1 MKVFAVSFFLVL
13 SLQSLYA
20 QKWNYGFGL
29 EINRMSLATR
39 APDVKVP
46 YTIQYTPN
54 YGFSGMVNIEYH
66 LNDIVTITLNPS
78 YGYWLN
84 NWKNFVI
91 EEAYLKVNHLNLG
104 LGSRFKFWRFIIGQD
119 IGLSRVIGIFT
130 KTYARSS
137 NIKSSTNIS
146 YLAENRNIFYSS
158 LYFGFNL
165 YKQSFIHLKG
175 TYYHNNLFISNGFDR
190 DFNLVGPIFQR
201 PIVLSAGINVNFG
214 NLKSK
219 TKKLKYISN

>member
-66 LNDIVTITLNPS
+66 LNDIVTFTLNPS

-84 NWKNFVI
+84 NWKNFVFDDTF
-91 EEAYLKVNHLNLG
+91 LKVNHLSLS
-104 LGSRFKFWRFIIGQD
+104 LGSRFKLWKFLIGPEFGISRFTEISQKIGD
-119 IGLSRVIGIFT
+119 NSSSAGLVENKDPIF
-130 KTYARSS
+130 
-137 NIKSSTNIS
+137 
-146 YLAENRNIFYSS
+146 SS
-158 LYFGFNL
+158 LYFGCNL
-165 YKQSFIHLKG
+165 YKQSYIYLKG
-175 TYYHNNLFISNGFDR
+175 TYYHDNLFISNGFDS